1 MMVKS
6 LAFTGFY
13 NVQPP
18 KTGVLI
24 LSTRAHSSRTARD
37 ESTRDEELTTSRL
50 RRVMT
55 FDLTDGLATRMRGH
69 RALR

>member
-13 NVQPP
+13 NVQPL
-18 KTGVLI
+18 KSGALI
-24 LSTRAHSSRTARD
+24 LSTHAHSSKTARD
-37 ESTRDEELTTSRL
+37 ESPRDEELTTFRL
-50 RRVMT
+50 MGVMT
-55 FDLTDGLATRMRGH
+55 SDLTGGRATRMRAY

>member
-6 LAFTGFY
+6 FAFTGFY

-18 KTGVLI
+18 TSGVLI
-24 LSTRAHSSRTARD
+24 LSTRAHSCRTARG
-37 ESTRDEELTTSRL
+37 ESARDKELTTSRL
-50 RRVMT
+50 RGIMT
-55 FDLTDGLATRMRGH
+55 SDLTGGWPTRMRGR

>member
-6 LAFTGFY
+6 FAFTGFY

-18 KTGVLI
+18 KSGALI

-37 ESTRDEELTTSRL
+37 ESARDEELTTSRL
-50 RRVMT
+50 MGVMISDIT
-55 FDLTDGLATRMRGH
+55 GGRATRMRGP
-69 RALR
+69 RTLR